1 MKLIADSGSTKT
13 AWCLASDQGRRT
25 MLSTQGINPFQQTQ
39 AEMTAVFQNELLP
52 QLPTS
57 AFSPQPDSPA
67 APLQVYFYGAGCTPE
82 ASPKVASALHQALG
96 PETET
101 DVQSDMLGAARALCQ
116 HTPGIVAILG
126 TGSNSCLY
134 DGRQIVANVS
144 PLGFILGDEG
154 SGAYIGKRLVG
165 DVLKRQLPEA
175 VCRLFLDETHE
186 TAASIIQHTYREPL
200 PNRYLASLSP
210 FCARHRDI
218 PAVHDLLTDC
228 FRQFFLR
235 NIAVLSA
242 GEGGGQAGE
251 SSPLFPNGQGAKLH
265 FIGSIA
271 YHYQDELLEVAVS
284 MGYTVGNIL
293 KAPIDGL
300 VQYHS

>member
-1 MKLIADSGSTKT
+1 MYGHMNMKLIADSGSTKT
-13 AWCLASDQGRRT
+13 AWCLLAGTGERVLQTTG
-25 MLSTQGINPFQQTQ
+25 GINPFQQTESDI
-39 AEMTAVFQNELLP
+39 AAVLRDELVPGLALDRWP
-52 QLPTS
+52 GENGLEIH
-57 AFSPQPDSPA
+57 
-67 APLQVYFYGAGCTPE
+67 FYGAGCTPE
-82 ASPKVASALHQALG
+82 ASPKVAAALRQVFGTA
-96 PETET
+96 TEV
-101 DVQSDMLGAARALCQ
+101 DVQSDMLGAARGLCQ
-116 HTPGIVAILG
+116 HAPGIIAILG

-134 DGRQIVANVS
+134 DGRQIVSNVP

-175 VCRLFLDETHE
+175 VCQLFFDETHE
-186 TAASIIQHTYREPL
+186 TAAIIIQHTYREPM

-235 NIAVLSA
+235 NIAAYIPA
-242 GEGGGQAGE
+242 GSQAHT
-251 SSPLFPNGQGAKLH
+251 PATVH
-265 FIGSIA
+265 FVGSVA
-271 YHYQDELLEVAVS
+271 YYYQDEIMEAATS
-284 MGYTVGNIL
+284 MGYVVGNIL

-300 VQYHS
+300 VEYHS

>member
-13 AWCLASDQGRRT
+13 AWCLLTDANEEIQLT
-25 MLSTQGINPFQQTQ
+25 TAGINPFQQTE
-39 AEMTAVFQNELLP
+39 ADIVAVLHGELMPRLTAALCSSEAGVPSEIH
-52 QLPTS
+52 
-57 AFSPQPDSPA
+57 
-67 APLQVYFYGAGCTPE
+67 FYGAGCTAE
-82 ASPKVASALHQALG
+82 ASPKVAAALHQVFGQQADA
-96 PETET
+96 
-101 DVQSDMLGAARALCQ
+101 DVQSDMLGAARALCG

-126 TGSNSCLY
+126 TGSNSCRY
-134 DGRQIVANVS
+134 DGRQIIANVS

-186 TAASIIQHTYREPL
+186 TAASIIRHTYREPM

-218 PAVHDLLTDC
+218 PAIHDLLTDC

-235 NIAVLSA
+235 NIALLSA
-242 GEGGGQAGE
+242 GEGVEQAGDR
-251 SSPLFPNGQGAKLH
+251 SSLLRKDQGDTLH
-265 FIGSIA
+265 FVGSIA
-271 YHYQDELLEVAVS
+271 YHYQSELLEVAAS

-300 VQYHS
+300 VRYHS